1 MNRLNLCNGLY
12 DHPTTCFVVANVIC
26 TSLPVRKR
34 RSRKLH
40 ESGSEDKEREA
51 LFIIGVYLRSNLTL
65 FPNRA
70 MDVLGQQ
77 LPCTFRPSSFGFANR
92 CR

>member
-34 RSRKLH
+34 PSRNLAAGLQVLLPIDYIGT
-40 ESGSEDKEREA
+40 SGSFRTA
-51 LFIIGVYLRSNLTL
+51 TSH
-65 FPNRA
+65 PH
-70 MDVLGQQ
+70 VL
-77 LPCTFRPSSFGFANR
+77 LSDID
-92 CR
+92 